1 MENSDAYRCMLINS
15 ELTNLYMKKIFYLML
30 LFSVTATMISCG
42 RKKQVT
48 NETEKSTFP
57 VSKLDPEDTKDATPG
72 DWIIKQ
78 VMSDAEKL
86 LPTVTNDAT
95 ASGIYL
101 YLFENLLEINR
112 ETYELYPLI
121 AKSMPVVS
129 DDHLTY
135 TFDLKDNVTFSDGKP
150 LTGEDIIFTVKVI
163 KNPFTDAQAL
173 RNYFVDV
180 KSVELVDGNKY
191 KVRFNMAR
199 PYFRAI
205 YALGDM
211 EIIPKHILDKD
222 NVTDKFTWDQLE
234 EAQNSFDDKKFP
246 EMRKYSEFI
255 NMEEVSRDPKYVV
268 GSGPY
273 VLDKWITGQSVTLKR
288 NDNYW
293 NKKDL
298 ANYPDKI
305 IFKTI
310 KDQNAAVVAA
320 KNKEID
326 HMQVYQPTDFV
337 ENVKNPEE
345 FSLKKALVIEP
356 SYNYI
361 AWNNT
366 HPIFSDKRVRW
377 AMSYA
382 IDRKSI
388 IDKIVY
394 GMATPIQSHIF
405 QKSKFL
411 NTELPEIPYDI
422 EKAKRTLAE
431 AGWKDT
437 DGDGI
442 LDKVIDG
449 KKTDFKFTF
458 TNNTNPKRK
467 KVILILIEQLRQIGV
482 EANIQEYEWSVF
494 LDRVKKHNYDACF
507 GGWQLSVTPDDPY
520 QIWHS
525 SQAVGEGSNYFSYK
539 NPESDI
545 LLEQNRMEFDDTK
558 RMDILKKWQQVVY
571 DDQPVTFLWSEPVR
585 YLYSDRYR
593 NARWYA
599 YPDSPL
605 MNEWWVPSAR
615 QMYKN

>member
-1 MENSDAYRCMLINS
+1 I
-15 ELTNLYMKKIFYLML
+15 YMY
-30 LFSVTATMISCG
+30 
-42 RKKQVT
+42 
-48 NETEKSTFP
+48 
-57 VSKLDPEDTKDATPG
+57 
-72 DWIIKQ
+72 
-78 VMSDAEKL
+78 
-86 LPTVTNDAT
+86 
-95 ASGIYL
+95 
-101 YLFENLLEINR
+101 ENLLELDRI
-112 ETYELYPLI
+112 TYELTPLI

-135 TFDLKDNVTFSDGKP
+135 TFDLKENVTFSDGTP
-150 LTGEDIIFTVKVI
+150 LTGEDVIFTVKVI

-173 RNYFVDV
+173 RNYFDDV

-191 KVRFNMAR
+191 KVRFNMSR

-205 YALGDM
+205 YSISDM
-211 EIIPKHILDKD
+211 EIIPRHILNKD
-222 NVTDKFTWDQLE
+222 NVNDKFTWE
-234 EAQNSFDDKKFP
+234 ELADASKTFDAKKHP
-246 EMRKYSEFI
+246 ELQKFADFI
-255 NMEEVSRDPKYVV
+255 NTEEISRDPKYLI

-273 VLDKWITGQSVTLKR
+273 ILDKWTTGQSVTLKR
-288 NDNYW
+288 NENYW
-293 NKKDL
+293 NRKEIPYFPSKL
-298 ANYPDKI
+298 

-310 KDQNAAVVAA
+310 KDQNAAIVAT

-326 HMQVYQPTDFV
+326 EMQVYQPIDFV
-337 ENVKNPEE
+337 ENVKNPEQ
-345 FSLKKALVIEP
+345 FNLKKALVIEP

-361 AWNNT
+361 AWNNKS
-366 HPIFSDKRVRW
+366 PIFSDKKVRW

-382 IDRKSI
+382 IDRRDI

-405 QKSKFL
+405 LKSKFL
-411 NTELPEIPYDI
+411 NTELPDIPYDI
-422 EKAKRTLAE
+422 QKAKQFLAE

-442 LDKVIDG
+442 LDKLIDG

-467 KVILILIEQLRQIGV
+467 KVILILIEQLKQLGIQ
-482 EANIQEYEWSVF
+482 ADLQEYEWSVF
-494 LDRVKKHNYDACF
+494 LDKIKKHNFDACF
-507 GGWQLSVTPDDPY
+507 AGWQLSVTPDDPY

-525 SQAVGEGSNYFSYK
+525 TQATGEGSNHISYV
-539 NPESDI
+539 NPESDK
-545 LLEQNRMEFDDTK
+545 LLEENRMEFDEK
-558 RMDILKKWQQVVY
+558 RRSEILNKWQKIVY

-585 YLYSDRYR
+585 YLYSDRFK

-605 MNEWWVPSAR
+605 LNEWWVPGAK